1 MRYHLQTVSLLTMH
15 GKERVIAPV
24 LEAGLGCTVAHID
37 SFDTDSLG
45 SFSRDVA
52 RTGSA
57 WQTCRR
63 KAEMGMGLAQTALG
77 VASEGS
83 FTADPW
89 SGLLPWN
96 VETLVFIDA
105 THGWDITG
113 VAQGPAHNHQTRV
126 QTWSELARFAEQ
138 HGFPGHQ
145 LCLRPHG
152 DHDTRV
158 LKGIA
163 SWEDLKQGFG
173 FCLAQ
178 SDGQPVHVESEL
190 RAFGN
195 PTRMAM
201 IARAAQDLV
210 DKIRHDCPA
219 CHKPGYQVT
228 SHLSGLPCAACGSPT
243 RMATHAVWRCAH
255 CEHSHP
261 EPMATTS
268 RADPSR
274 CDRCNP

>member
-1 MRYHLQTVSLLTMH
+1 MRYHQQTVSLLTMH

-37 SFDTDSLG
+37 RFDTDTLG
-45 SFSRDVA
+45 SFSRETP
-52 RTGSA
+52 RTDSA

-63 KAEMGMGLAQTALG
+63 KAEIGMRLGQTRLGL
-77 VASEGS
+77 ASEGS

-113 VAQGPAHNHQTRV
+113 VAQGPAHNHQASV
-126 QTWSELARFAEQ
+126 QTWSELAGFAQQ
-138 HGFPGHQ
+138 HDFPSHQ
-145 LCLRPHG
+145 LCLRPNG
-152 DHDTRV
+152 VHDTRV

-163 SWEDLKQGFG
+163 SWDDLQQGFAL
-173 FCLAQ
+173 CQAQ
-178 SDGQPVHVESEL
+178 SDGPQVHVESEL

-210 DKIRHDCPA
+210 EKIRHDCPA
-219 CHKPGYQVT
+219 CHKPGYQVA
-228 SHLSGLPCAACGSPT
+228 SHQSGLPCAACGLPT
-243 RMATHAVWRCAH
+243 RMATHVVWRCAH
-255 CEHSHP
+255 CSHSQS
-261 EPMATTS
+261 EKLATSTH
-268 RADPSR
+268 ADPSR